1 MAHTNVQLV
10 SGNLT
15 TGGDDP
21 TFFIDRVNNKVGIG
35 DVPDTSGDDSSNVL
49 QVNGS
54 VLATVYHGGGEF
66 LTGIERSQWLHN
78 INDANKIYY
87 NGGNVG
93 IGVTDPGT
101 ALDVNGTVTATSF
114 SGIQAADVPNIS
126 ASKITDG
133 TIDAS
138 RFNLTDILN
147 TTSVTSSASTG
158 AVGVNVT
165 NTTDGVNLAFTIP
178 QGPPGPIGA
187 TSTVAGPPGP
197 IGAASTVAGPPG
209 PPGAASTVAGPPG
222 PPGAAST
229 VAGPPG
235 AASTVAGPPGPPG
248 PTGAGLNSSGVLDIS
263 KNGEVAKFQPATSG
277 SYTLVNFNSNVNSG
291 SDKGFILVQD
301 ESAHSYG
308 SSTEDL
314 RMTIGVHND
323 FRQSTAHSDELW
335 LQGGGRLCYNVGS
348 WDSELNTI
356 IGTPG
361 VGTAYDGPVHEWRLS
376 NTTKM
381 TMNNNG
387 LYLNEGWFRTYGN
400 RGWYNQTYAG
410 GWYMIDTT
418 YVRSY
423 NNKVIYTGGAIL
435 AGGNVTAYS
444 DIRRKKDLLKI
455 DNALDK
461 VEQLTGYTY
470 TNKLDNKRYTGLIA
484 QDVQKVLP
492 EAVNTET
499 DGHLSLAYG
508 NMAGLLVEAV
518 KELTRKNEI
527 LEARLNDIENN
538 K

>member
-197 IGAASTVAGPPG
+197 I
-209 PPGAASTVAGPPG
+209 
-222 PPGAAST
+222 
-229 VAGPPG
+229 G